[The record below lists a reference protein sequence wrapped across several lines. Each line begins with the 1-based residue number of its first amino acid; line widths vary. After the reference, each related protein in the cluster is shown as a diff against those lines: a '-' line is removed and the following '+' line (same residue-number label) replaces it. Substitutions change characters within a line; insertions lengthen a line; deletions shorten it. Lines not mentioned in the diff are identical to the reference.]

1 MHALQNILDS
11 SVHLKLLIV
20 LYLTSSITRINKNKI
35 LLYYNKTFSI
45 ANNNY
50 SNLDI
55 VIVVLINNYS
65 NLINE

>member
-1 MHALQNILDS
+1 IKIRFFYIIT
-11 SVHLKLLIV
+11 KL
-20 LYLTSSITRINKNKI
+20 
-35 LLYYNKTFSI
+35 FSI